1 MKTNCK
7 HVSNKGNGH
16 HCKKSPKNPKSLL
29 FEGCTFY
36 RSNGLNGNGKEIIQA
51 EMLCKN
57 LNDCYAKKNDL
68 EYWKTVL
75 VPEVQEKI
83 CLLNESANASANAK
97 EKIKVSTLL
106 K

>member
-16 HCKKSPKNPKSLL
+16 NCKKSPKNPKSLL

-36 RSNGLNGNGKEIIQA
+36 RNNGLNGNGKEIIQA

-57 LNDCYAKKNDL
+57 LNDCHAKKNDL

-75 VPEVQEKI
+75 VPEVQERI
-83 CLLNESANASANAK
+83 CLLNESANVSTSAK
-97 EKIKVSTLL
+97 EKNKVSLL